1 MRGRV
6 LLVIG
11 VFFILLSPSVAH
23 AHDQKEYI
31 ILITED
37 GQSPASINPGILVE
51 TDTIFFRNVDDDPG
65 TRIHRILVDADGDGE
80 FEGIDDFST
89 EWISS
94 SCSLNETGQKV
105 DDSCNQHALILL
117 DPSNRLL
124 PGNISMIHQ
133 IKDVPKEY
141 NILITEEGLT
151 PASINPSILH
161 ETDTLFFR
169 NVDERQNVQHR
180 ILVDADGDGVFEG
193 IDDFSTEWISSS
205 CSLNET
211 GQKVDDSCN
220 QHALILLDPSNRL
233 LPGNI
238 SMIHQIKE
246 NNETVDIDFYIN
258 FAQNIYQTV
267 DIDFYINF
275 AQDIHVNNDNA
286 PTGNEDLEEVKKSSK
301 EQILEAVIFISIL
314 IVFFV
319 GLEIVKSE
327 KE

>member
-6 LLVIG
+6 LLAIG
-11 VFFILLSPSVAH
+11 IFFILLSPSITS
-23 AHDQKEYI
+23 AHDQKEYN

-37 GQSPASINPGILVE
+37 GLTPASINPGILVE
-51 TDTIFFRNVDDDPG
+51 TDTLFFRNVDD
-65 TRIHRILVDADGDGE
+65 
-80 FEGIDDFST
+80 
-89 EWISS
+89 
-94 SCSLNETGQKV
+94 
-105 DDSCNQHALILL
+105 
-117 DPSNRLL
+117 
-124 PGNISMIHQ
+124 
-133 IKDVPKEY
+133 
-141 NILITEEGLT
+141 
-151 PASINPSILH
+151 
-161 ETDTLFFR
+161 
-169 NVDERQNVQHR
+169 RQDVQHR

-205 CSLNET
+205 CELNET

-246 NNETVDIDFYIN
+246 NNETVG
-258 FAQNIYQTV
+258 
-267 DIDFYINF
+267 IDFYINF

-301 EQILEAVIFISIL
+301 EQLLEAVIFFSSLAVIL
-314 IVFFV
+314 V
-319 GLEIVKSE
+319 GLEIIKSD

>member
-6 LLVIG
+6 LLAIG
-11 VFFILLSPSVAH
+11 IFFILLSPPITS
-23 AHDQKEYI
+23 AHDQKEYN

-37 GQSPASINPGILVE
+37 GLTPASINPGILVE
-51 TDTIFFRNVDDDPG
+51 TDT
-65 TRIHRILVDADGDGE
+65 
-80 FEGIDDFST
+80 
-89 EWISS
+89 
-94 SCSLNETGQKV
+94 
-105 DDSCNQHALILL
+105 
-117 DPSNRLL
+117 
-124 PGNISMIHQ
+124 
-133 IKDVPKEY
+133 
-141 NILITEEGLT
+141 
-151 PASINPSILH
+151 
-161 ETDTLFFR
+161 LFFR
-169 NVDERQNVQHR
+169 NVDERQDVQHR

-205 CSLNET
+205 CELNET

-258 FAQNIYQTV
+258 FAQ
-267 DIDFYINF
+267 
-275 AQDIHVNNDNA
+275 DIHVNNDNA

-301 EQILEAVIFISIL
+301 EQLLEAVIFFSSLAVIL
-314 IVFFV
+314 V
-319 GLEIVKSE
+319 GLEIIKSD

>member
-6 LLVIG
+6 LLAIG
-11 VFFILLSPSVAH
+11 IFFILLSPSITS
-23 AHDQKEYI
+23 AHDQKEYN

-37 GQSPASINPGILVE
+37 GLTPASINPGILVE
-51 TDTIFFRNVDDDPG
+51 TDT
-65 TRIHRILVDADGDGE
+65 
-80 FEGIDDFST
+80 
-89 EWISS
+89 
-94 SCSLNETGQKV
+94 
-105 DDSCNQHALILL
+105 
-117 DPSNRLL
+117 
-124 PGNISMIHQ
+124 
-133 IKDVPKEY
+133 
-141 NILITEEGLT
+141 
-151 PASINPSILH
+151 
-161 ETDTLFFR
+161 LFFR
-169 NVDERQNVQHR
+169 NVDERQDVQHR

-205 CSLNET
+205 CELNET

-258 FAQNIYQTV
+258 FAQ
-267 DIDFYINF
+267 
-275 AQDIHVNNDNA
+275 DIHANNDNA

-301 EQILEAVIFISIL
+301 EQLLEAVIFFSSLAVIL
-314 IVFFV
+314 V
-319 GLEIVKSE
+319 GLEIIKSD

>member
-6 LLVIG
+6 LLAIG
-11 VFFILLSPSVAH
+11 IFFILLSPSITS
-23 AHDQKEYI
+23 AHDQKEYN

-37 GQSPASINPGILVE
+37 GLTPASINPGILVE
-51 TDTIFFRNVDDDPG
+51 TDTLFFRNVDD
-65 TRIHRILVDADGDGE
+65 
-80 FEGIDDFST
+80 
-89 EWISS
+89 
-94 SCSLNETGQKV
+94 
-105 DDSCNQHALILL
+105 
-117 DPSNRLL
+117 
-124 PGNISMIHQ
+124 
-133 IKDVPKEY
+133 
-141 NILITEEGLT
+141 
-151 PASINPSILH
+151 
-161 ETDTLFFR
+161 
-169 NVDERQNVQHR
+169 RQDVQHR

-205 CSLNET
+205 CELNET

-258 FAQNIYQTV
+258 FAQ
-267 DIDFYINF
+267 
-275 AQDIHVNNDNA
+275 DIHVNNDNA

-301 EQILEAVIFISIL
+301 EQLLEAVIFFSSLAVIL
-314 IVFFV
+314 V
-319 GLEIVKSE
+319 GLEIIKSD

>member
-6 LLVIG
+6 LLAIG
-11 VFFILLSPSVAH
+11 IFFILLSPSITS
-23 AHDQKEYI
+23 AHDQKEYN

-37 GQSPASINPGILVE
+37 GLTPASINPGILVE
-51 TDTIFFRNVDDDPG
+51 TDT
-65 TRIHRILVDADGDGE
+65 
-80 FEGIDDFST
+80 
-89 EWISS
+89 
-94 SCSLNETGQKV
+94 
-105 DDSCNQHALILL
+105 
-117 DPSNRLL
+117 
-124 PGNISMIHQ
+124 
-133 IKDVPKEY
+133 
-141 NILITEEGLT
+141 
-151 PASINPSILH
+151 
-161 ETDTLFFR
+161 LFFR
-169 NVDERQNVQHR
+169 NVDERQDVQHR

-205 CSLNET
+205 CELNET

-258 FAQNIYQTV
+258 FG
-267 DIDFYINF
+267 
-275 AQDIHVNNDNA
+275 QDIHVNNDNA

-301 EQILEAVIFISIL
+301 EQLLEAVIFFSSLAVIL
-314 IVFFV
+314 V
-319 GLEIVKSE
+319 GLEIIKSD

>member
-6 LLVIG
+6 LQAIG
-11 VFFILLSPSVAH
+11 IFFILLSPSITS
-23 AHDQKEYI
+23 AHDQ
-31 ILITED
+31 
-37 GQSPASINPGILVE
+37 
-51 TDTIFFRNVDDDPG
+51 
-65 TRIHRILVDADGDGE
+65 
-80 FEGIDDFST
+80 
-89 EWISS
+89 
-94 SCSLNETGQKV
+94 
-105 DDSCNQHALILL
+105 
-117 DPSNRLL
+117 
-124 PGNISMIHQ
+124 
-133 IKDVPKEY
+133 KEY
-141 NILITEEGLT
+141 NILITEDGLT
-151 PASINPSILH
+151 PASINPEILV

-169 NVDERQNVQHR
+169 NVDERQDVQHR

-205 CSLNET
+205 CELNET

-233 LPGNI
+233 IPGNI

-246 NNETVDIDFYIN
+246 NNE
-258 FAQNIYQTV
+258 TV

-301 EQILEAVIFISIL
+301 EQLLEAVIFFSSLAVIL
-314 IVFFV
+314 V
-319 GLEIVKSE
+319 GLEIIKSD

>member
-6 LLVIG
+6 LLAIG
-11 VFFILLSPSVAH
+11 IFFILLSPSITS
-23 AHDQKEYI
+23 AHDQKEYN

-37 GQSPASINPGILVE
+37 GLTPASINPGILVE
-51 TDTIFFRNVDDDPG
+51 TDT
-65 TRIHRILVDADGDGE
+65 
-80 FEGIDDFST
+80 
-89 EWISS
+89 
-94 SCSLNETGQKV
+94 
-105 DDSCNQHALILL
+105 
-117 DPSNRLL
+117 
-124 PGNISMIHQ
+124 
-133 IKDVPKEY
+133 
-141 NILITEEGLT
+141 
-151 PASINPSILH
+151 
-161 ETDTLFFR
+161 LFFR
-169 NVDERQNVQHR
+169 NVDERQDVQHR

-205 CSLNET
+205 CELNET

-258 FAQNIYQTV
+258 FAQ
-267 DIDFYINF
+267 
-275 AQDIHVNNDNA
+275 DIHVNNDNA

-301 EQILEAVIFISIL
+301 EQLLEAVIFFSSLAVIL
-314 IVFFV
+314 V
-319 GLEIVKSE
+319 GLEIIKSD

>member
-6 LLVIG
+6 LLAIG
-11 VFFILLSPSVAH
+11 IFFILLSPSITSE
-23 AHDQKEYI
+23 HDQKEYN

-37 GQSPASINPGILVE
+37 GLTPASINPGILVE
-51 TDTIFFRNVDDDPG
+51 TDTLFFRNVDD
-65 TRIHRILVDADGDGE
+65 
-80 FEGIDDFST
+80 
-89 EWISS
+89 
-94 SCSLNETGQKV
+94 
-105 DDSCNQHALILL
+105 
-117 DPSNRLL
+117 
-124 PGNISMIHQ
+124 
-133 IKDVPKEY
+133 
-141 NILITEEGLT
+141 
-151 PASINPSILH
+151 
-161 ETDTLFFR
+161 
-169 NVDERQNVQHR
+169 RQDVQHR

-205 CSLNET
+205 CELNET

-258 FAQNIYQTV
+258 FAQ
-267 DIDFYINF
+267 
-275 AQDIHVNNDNA
+275 DIHVNNDNA

-301 EQILEAVIFISIL
+301 EQLLEAVIFFSSLAVIL
-314 IVFFV
+314 V
-319 GLEIVKSE
+319 GLEIIKSD